1 MALLQVQNLSKRFGG
16 VQAVDTV
23 SFSVKEDQIYGLIG
37 PNGAG
42 KSTTFNLLTSMIKPD
57 SGKVIFKDKDISN
70 EKPHKIAM
78 LGLGRTFQH
87 VNLFSESTVL
97 DNILMA
103 NYCRISDSFW
113 GTIWKS
119 FKSPTTLLTGQ
130 EKAFEIL
137 KLADLENYADEL
149 AKNLDHGHQGM
160 LQIAIAL
167 ATEPQLLLL
176 DEPMRGM
183 NPIETEEI
191 SDFIIK
197 IKESGTSVLI
207 IEHDMKAMMK
217 ICDQLSV
224 IVYGK
229 KIAEG
234 TPDEI
239 RNNPEVINAYLGS
252 DNDA

>member
-1 MALLQVQNLSKRFGG
+1 MGLLQVQNLSKRFGG
-16 VQAVDTV
+16 VQAVNNV
-23 SFSVKEDQIYGLIG
+23 SFTVNEGQIYGLIG

-42 KSTTFNLLTSMIKPD
+42 KSTTFNLLTSMIKAD
-57 SGKVIFKDKDISN
+57 TGEVIFNNTDISKK
-70 EKPHKIAM
+70 KPHHIAM

-87 VNLFSESTVL
+87 VTLFNESTVL

-103 NYCRISDSFW
+103 NYCRISPTFW

-119 FKSPTTLLTGQ
+119 FKSPKTLMDEK

-137 KLADLENYADEL
+137 KLADLDKYADEL

-167 ATEPQLLLL
+167 ATEPKLLLL

-183 NPIETEEI
+183 NPVETEEI

-197 IKESGTSVLI
+197 IKENGTSVLI
-207 IEHDMKAMMK
+207 IEHDMKAMMR
-217 ICDQLSV
+217 ICDRLSV
-224 IVYGK
+224 IVYGE

-234 TPDEI
+234 TPEEI
-239 RNNPEVINAYLGS
+239 QNNPEVINAYLGS
-252 DNDA
+252 DPDA

>member
-16 VQAVDTV
+16 VQAVDSV
-23 SFSVKEDQIYGLIG
+23 SFTVKENQIYGLIG

-42 KSTTFNLLTSMIKPD
+42 KSTTFNLLTSMIKTD
-57 SGKVIFKDKDISN
+57 TGKVVFKDTDISN
-70 EKPHKIAM
+70 KKPHKIAM
-78 LGLGRTFQH
+78 LGLGRTFQN

-119 FKSPTTLLTGQ
+119 FKSPATLLSEK
-130 EKAFEIL
+130 EKAYKIL
-137 KLADLENYADEL
+137 KLANLKNYATEL

-167 ATEPQLLLL
+167 ATEPKLLLL

-191 SDFIIK
+191 SNFIIK
-197 IKESGTSVLI
+197 IKDSGTSILI

-234 TPDEI
+234 TPAEI
-239 RNNPEVINAYLGS
+239 QNNPEVINAYLGS